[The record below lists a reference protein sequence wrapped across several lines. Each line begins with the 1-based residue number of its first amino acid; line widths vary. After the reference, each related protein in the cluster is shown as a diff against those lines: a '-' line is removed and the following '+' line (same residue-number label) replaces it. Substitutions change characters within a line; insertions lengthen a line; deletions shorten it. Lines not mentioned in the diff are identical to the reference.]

1 MPGPFS
7 QRRSD
12 LFQVHQPRI
21 WRLGSA
27 AVILAVIPP
36 GITRKTGSD
45 QTDGPADL
53 TSKDVTRWYPMDG
66 AEATHNRSVAG
77 SRPASPTEQDNRPS
91 FGRRLVGTP
100 GHWNDYGSGGWG
112 GLTLSRRTPS
122 AQGRTIPAA

>member
-53 TSKDVTRWYPMDG
+53 TSNDVTRWYPVNCC
-66 AEATHNRSVAG
+66 EATHNRLVVHPRSLPG
-77 SRPASPTEQDNRPS
+77 PL
-91 FGRRLVGTP
+91 RR
-100 GHWNDYGSGGWG
+100 
-112 GLTLSRRTPS
+112 
-122 AQGRTIPAA
+122 